1 MEDVI
6 TVKEKTEAIKVTPAQ
21 DYNGEE
27 TEVSPKLNIALAK
40 YYKGTALV
48 GVTQKLEEYL
58 DTADA
63 SESNINY
70 L

>member
-1 MEDVI
+1 MK
-6 TVKEKTEAIKVTPAQ
+6 TVKEKTVAINIAPAE
-21 DYNGEE
+21 DYKGDE
-27 TEVSPKLNIALAK
+27 TERPPKLNIALAK

-58 DTADA
+58 DTADT